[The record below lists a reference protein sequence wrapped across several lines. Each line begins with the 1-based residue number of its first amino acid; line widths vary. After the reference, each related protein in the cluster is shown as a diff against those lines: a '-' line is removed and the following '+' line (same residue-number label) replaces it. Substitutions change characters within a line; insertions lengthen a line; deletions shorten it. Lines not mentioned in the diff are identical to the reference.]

1 MQRKKGNVVFSYK
14 VRICS
19 REEMET
25 EYWGTFRSPHSK
37 PQDFFHVNI
46 DGQWEVAVTVIL
58 VKVLAGQG

>member
-1 MQRKKGNVVFSYK
+1 MGYSPWA
-14 VRICS
+14 
-19 REEMET
+19 

>member
-19 REEMET
+19 QEEERET
-25 EYWGTFRSPHSK
+25 EYRGTFGSTSFN

-46 DGQWEVAVTVIL
+46 DGQG
-58 VKVLAGQG
+58 KCQ